1 MPDTGSDHGRPA
13 MEVAFARFEGSV
25 SAEIKNLAHD
35 VKNLVASL
43 AAYATTRDLAAAES
57 RIDKLERAQTW
68 LIRTIAGALITAS
81 VSGVGGLVWWVARAS
96 HP

>member
-1 MPDTGSDHGRPA
+1 

-25 SAEIKNLAHD
+25 TAEIKNLAHD
-35 VKNLVASL
+35 VKNLMGSL
-43 AAYATTRDLAAAES
+43 AAYATTRDLGAAEQ
-57 RIDKLERAQTW
+57 RIDKLEKAQTW
-68 LIRTIAGALITAS
+68 LIRTIAGAIITAS